1 MKIKNQLA
9 IGLVC
14 MLLGIILALQYKVFQ
29 ENVANDIVPFKRQTE
44 LTNELISLKEEKDN
58 LKQELKEVEA
68 TLLAIEESASKDN
81 AIIKNLTDTVREYEL
96 IAGMTD
102 VIGEGIIITIDH
114 PPADANSINDVNVV
128 DAYVE
133 ILQLVNDLNAAG
145 AEAIS
150 INEQRLISLSEI
162 RAAGLSINVN
172 YVPQSVPI
180 TIKAIGK
187 ADALDGAV
195 TFRYGQ
201 VNELRKVGLLV
212 DVKTMD
218 EVVIPRYHGVIKFQ
232 YVETIE
238 EE

>member
-29 ENVANDIVPFKRQTE
+29 ENLANDIVPFKRQTE

-68 TLLAIEESASKDN
+68 TLLSIEESASKDN

-96 IAGMTD
+96 IAGMTE

-187 ADALDGAV
+187 ASALDGAV

-212 DVKTMD
+212 DVKTLD